1 MVHFYRSTADTITDA
16 DIVLIGVPDESKSHA
31 KRKGTSK
38 GPDILRLASNESEF
52 FKRVVKLFLSLLCG
66 VVLII
71 NEY

>member
-52 FKRVVKLFLSLLCG
+52 FKRDW
-66 VVLII
+66 
-71 NEY
+71 